1 MPHRP
6 RHYERVQTQEETSQG
21 MPSAPGVSYAL
32 PDIAR
37 DVRALNS
44 SILLLSQKMNYLV
57 RNEKILGRN
66 LIILNKKIKELEQR
80 ISFSVSGAS
89 ALISGEPSAS
99 PAVSGSELAELE
111 ERVNSLSS
119 SVSELKDQMEK
130 MKGSFARAD
139 ELKELKYV
147 IDAINPLEFATLQQ
161 VKDLV
166 AGKSVSPEKPK
177 KYKKKK
183 K

>member
-1 MPHRP
+1 LPHRP
-6 RHYERVQTQEETSQG
+6 RHYERVQAQEGASQG

-80 ISFSVSGAS
+80 ISSGAS
-89 ALISGEPSAS
+89 IGTSTSISGEPSAS

-111 ERVNSLSS
+111 EKLNSLSF

-130 MKGSFARAD
+130 MKGSFAKSD

-166 AGKSVSPEKPK
+166 AGKSASPEKK
-177 KYKKKK
+177 AKKKK